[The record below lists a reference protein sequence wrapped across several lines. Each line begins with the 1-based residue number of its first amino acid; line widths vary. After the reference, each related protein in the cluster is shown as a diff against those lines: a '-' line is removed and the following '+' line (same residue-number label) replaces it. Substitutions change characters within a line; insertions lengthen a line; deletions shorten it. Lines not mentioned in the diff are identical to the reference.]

1 MRKSSM
7 VFWLS
12 AASALT
18 ARWKHLICNHRTNAM
33 AECLLAGEEGWM
45 FSPLSGETATLTHSS
60 MPDKKMEMYHH
71 LLILQCLD
79 LSLAL

>member
-1 MRKSSM
+1 ML
-7 VFWLS
+7 WLNVS
-12 AASALT
+12 
-18 ARWKHLICNHRTNAM
+18 
-33 AECLLAGEEGWM
+33 AGEEGWM
-45 FSPLSGETATLTHSS
+45 SSPLSGETATLTHSL